1 MCCWQL
7 LSKFIMGLCT
17 ITDELKENEDVE
29 EAHYE
34 DHLEALVVLF
44 EQAGSKLFEKHRDS
58 KQKVDNAV
66 VVNELIADMEK
77 NVHEPEKYENI
88 NYDDYFIV

>member
-7 LSKFIMGLCT
+7 LSKFITGLCT
-17 ITDELKENEDVE
+17 ITDEQKENEEAE

-34 DHLEALVVLF
+34 DHLEALVLLF

-58 KQKVDNAV
+58 KQKVDNSAV
-66 VVNELIADMEK
+66 VGELIADMENK
-77 NVHEPEKYENI
+77 IHIAQKYETI
-88 NYDDYFIV
+88 NYDDYFTV